1 VHAEVSAELDF
12 DQVTLTEETY
22 DPEGQVVRSAQ
33 TVEEETQNSERDDND
48 AVTVGNNLP
57 NAAAETPA
65 AGRSANEN
73 TTRTEE
79 TINSEISRR
88 VRNQTQVGGR
98 VRRLSVAVLVDG
110 RMVPDEQG
118 EVYQPRATDELAQIE
133 SLVRSAIGFDAARGD
148 VVEVRNL
155 QFTVPPLDLDESSW
169 FELNRQDLMR
179 LAELA
184 ALALVALMLI
194 FLVVRPL
201 LRRLLPPPG
210 AAPAALDGPGNQAL
224 PAGGARALTDGG
236 RPPALA
242 APGEGGD
249 DDGVALDPATR
260 KRGELIKRARS
271 VIEQSPDEAAAVLRT
286 WLQES

>member
-1 VHAEVSAELDF
+1 
-12 DQVTLTEETY
+12 
-22 DPEGQVVRSAQ
+22 
-33 TVEEETQNSERDDND
+33 
-48 AVTVGNNLP
+48 
-57 NAAAETPA
+57 
-65 AGRSANEN
+65 
-73 TTRTEE
+73 
-79 TINSEISRR
+79 
-88 VRNQTQVGGR
+88 
-98 VRRLSVAVLVDG
+98 
-110 RMVPDEQG
+110 
-118 EVYQPRATDELAQIE
+118 
-133 SLVRSAIGFDAARGD
+133 
-148 VVEVRNL
+148 
-155 QFTVPPLDLDESSW
+155 
-169 FELNRQDLMR
+169 
-179 LAELA
+179 
-184 ALALVALMLI
+184 MLI

-210 AAPAALDGPGNQAL
+210 GAPAALDGPGSQAL